1 MLWHR
6 KVARRAPGM
15 TLEGVLGAN
24 DRLDRA
30 AGRKVPRPGA
40 LCIAADGRLLLSSGT
55 GILAL
60 AAWDAE
66 PEGWASFDAPVT
78 ALAASPGGGIAVGLA
93 GGGLSV
99 RAPDGSPADGWRPP
113 DGLASITDCLFLSE
127 DEVALVDCG
136 YGPADDIL
144 SLAPW
149 DERAAGKVVALRRD
163 GAPRLLADRLHCPMG
178 LCRAAD
184 GPLIATELERARLVE
199 VDGGAV
205 RRAGFP
211 GYLGRIRPGPEG
223 YLLACLARRDPLIE
237 FLKTETAFVADMKAA
252 IDPHHWISPRVDP
265 AFSHDFPIEL
275 GATRLFGEVK
285 PWAPSFSYGLVIEL
299 DAEMMPIASAHSR
312 ANGHRHAITDILS
325 WRGDLIAVSAG
336 SGEVL
341 NLGPGGAAA

>member
-1 MLWHR
+1 MLWRR
-6 KVARRAPGM
+6 KEALRAPGM

-40 LCIAADGRLLLSSGT
+40 LCVAADGRLLLSSGT
-55 GILAL
+55 SVLAL

-66 PEGWASFDAPVT
+66 PERWATFDAPVT
-78 ALAASPGGGIAVGLA
+78 ALAASPGGRIAVGLA

-99 RAPDGSPADGWRPP
+99 RDPDGSAEGGWDGPN
-113 DGLASITDCLFLSE
+113 GLASITDCLFLSE
-127 DEVALVDCG
+127 REVALVDCG
-136 YGPADDIL
+136 YGPEDDIL
-144 SLAPW
+144 SRAPW
-149 DERAAGKVVALRRD
+149 DDDAGGKVVAVGHD
-163 GAPRLLADRLHCPMG
+163 GGARLLAEGLHCPMG

-184 GPLIATELERARLVE
+184 GTLIATELERARLI
-199 VDGGAV
+199 DIPGGAV
-205 RRAGFP
+205 RRSGFP
-211 GYLGRIRPGPEG
+211 GYLGRIRPAPGG

-252 IDPHHWISPRVDP
+252 IDPHHWISPRIDP

-312 ANGHRHAITDILS
+312 ANGHRHAITDILC

-336 SGEVL
+336 SGELL
-341 NLGPGGAAA
+341 NLGPGSAAA

>member
-1 MLWHR
+1 MLWRR
-6 KVARRAPGM
+6 KETRRAPGM

-30 AGRKVPRPGA
+30 AGRPVPRPGA

-55 GILAL
+55 QTLAL

-66 PEGWASFDAPVT
+66 PESWATFDAPVT
-78 ALAASPGGGIAVGLA
+78 ALAASPGGRIAVGLA
-93 GGGLSV
+93 GGVLSV
-99 RAPDGSPADGWRPP
+99 RAPDGTPEDGWLLP
-113 DGLASITDCLFLSE
+113 DGLTSITDCLFLSE
-127 DEVALVDCG
+127 EEIALVDCG
-136 YGPADDIL
+136 YGPEDDIL
-144 SLAPW
+144 SRAPW
-149 DERAAGKVVALRRD
+149 DERAGGKVVALRRD

-178 LCRAAD
+178 LCRAAA
-184 GPLIATELERARLVE
+184 GTLIVTELEHARLVE
-199 VDGGAV
+199 VPGGV
-205 RRAGFP
+205 RRSGFP
-211 GYLGRIRPGPEG
+211 GYLGRIRPGPTG

-237 FLKTETAFVADMKAA
+237 FLKTETAFVANMKAA
-252 IDPHHWISPRVDP
+252 IDPHHWISPRIDP

-299 DAEMMPIASAHSR
+299 DGEMMPIASAHSR

-336 SGEVL
+336 SGEIL
-341 NLGPGGAAA
+341 NLGPWSAAA